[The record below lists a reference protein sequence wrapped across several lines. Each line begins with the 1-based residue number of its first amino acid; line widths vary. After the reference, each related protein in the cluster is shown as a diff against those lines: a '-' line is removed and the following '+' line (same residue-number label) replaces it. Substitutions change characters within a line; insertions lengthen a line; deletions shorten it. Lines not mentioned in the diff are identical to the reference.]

1 MCVSALG
8 YINGI
13 YVTPKSKLF
22 YSSSVLFSKM
32 TQKEHDDYLLQS
44 LISGNDA
51 GILEIYKVIYPK
63 VKRYVIR
70 HDGTEDNAK
79 DVLQKALLQLATRA
93 QTKTFEINS
102 SFEGYLFTTCK
113 NVWRRE
119 VKISKNRVTNDTVID
134 LVHEEREIALAAF
147 EQDQWE
153 LFQEKL
159 QELSENCRK
168 ILEFFFNKIPYVQIA
183 KILGYA
189 TENTVRQRI
198 FKCKGKLKESIQA
211 DARYNELKEL

>member
-1 MCVSALG
+1 
-8 YINGI
+8 
-13 YVTPKSKLF
+13 
-22 YSSSVLFSKM
+22 M

-70 HDGTEDNAK
+70 HDGTEDDAK

-183 KILGYA
+183 KTLGYA